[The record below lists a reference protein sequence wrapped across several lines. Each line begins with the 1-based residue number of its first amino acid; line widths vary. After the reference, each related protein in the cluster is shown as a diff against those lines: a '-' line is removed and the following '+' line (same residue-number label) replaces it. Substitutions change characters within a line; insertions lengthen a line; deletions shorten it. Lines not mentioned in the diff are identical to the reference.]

1 MNKVKKVSENK
12 AKVLRLRTKCKKL
25 KKAGD
30 IRGVLR
36 TKALIAIYQGEQIE
50 TVARCY
56 DVSVKSLKRWQA
68 NFEEE
73 ERVSDQPRSGRPAT
87 LSKEQSAELKEK
99 LKEDNQR
106 VWIARHVHVWLAT
119 MFGVTL
125 SVKYLPA
132 LLRKLGFSYQKAVH
146 LLVKRNNEKRRAW
159 IQSRLPAIYADH
171 IREGWRIFY
180 QDEVGFQTEG
190 TLAHTWA
197 PRGEKVQI
205 KNFGRHGR
213 VNLIGAFELGTGL
226 FHGVL
231 TSFRVNAQRFRRF
244 ILHLKREMRTDKILL
259 ICDNAPFH
267 KAKWLHAWVTEQR
280 AWLRLEFLPGY
291 SPDFNP
297 IERLWR
303 WMKTEYT
310 HNQCWDHKAQLKQLL
325 TTMLHELP
333 DRAHELRGL
342 MLSELQ
348 RLRTVFSFYHTPFV
362 LAPFVLPDN
371 LALEEYIV

>member
-1 MNKVKKVSENK
+1 MKKRTVVSENK
-12 AKVLRLRTKCKKL
+12 LKLARLRTKYKAL
-25 KKAGD
+25 KKTGD

-36 TKALIAIYQGEQIE
+36 VKALMALYRGEDLE

-68 NFEEE
+68 NFEAED
-73 ERVSDQPRSGRPAT
+73 RVSDEPRSGRPSK
-87 LSKEQSAELKEK
+87 LSAEQEAELKAK
-99 LKEDNQR
+99 LTDDNQR
-106 VWIARHVHVWLAT
+106 VWIARHVHVWLLA
-119 MFGVTL
+119 MYGVTL
-125 SVKYLPA
+125 SIKYLPE

-146 LLVKRNNEKRRAW
+146 LLVKRNNEKRRVW
-159 IQSRLPAIYADH
+159 IQDRLPAIYADH
-171 IREGWRIFY
+171 IRDGWRIFY

-197 PRGEKVQI
+197 PKGEKVQI

-231 TSFRVNAQRFRRF
+231 TSFKVNAQRFRRF
-244 ILHLKREMRTDKILL
+244 ILHLKREMRTAKILL
-259 ICDNAPFH
+259 ICDNATFH
-267 KAKWLHAWVTEQR
+267 KAKWLQAWVKEQA

-310 HNQCWDHKAQLKQLL
+310 HNQCWDNKAQLKRLL
-325 TTMLHELP
+325 TDMLGEIQHRSHEL
-333 DRAHELRGL
+333 LGL
-342 MLSELQ
+342 MQTELE
-348 RLRTVFSFYHTPFV
+348 RLRVTFAFYDQPFI
-362 LAPFVLPDN
+362 LAPLLEPDHMT
-371 LALEEYIV
+371 A

>member
-1 MNKVKKVSENK
+1 MKKERKVSENQLK
-12 AKVLRLRTKCKKL
+12 LARLRTKYKAL

-30 IRGVLR
+30 IRGTLR
-36 TKALIAIYQGEQIE
+36 AKALMALYRGEKLE

-56 DVSVKSLKRWQA
+56 DVSPKSLKKWQA
-68 NFEEE
+68 KFEAEE
-73 ERVSDQPRSGRPAT
+73 PLSDEPRSGRPPK
-87 LSKEQSAELKEK
+87 LSKEQEAELKAK
-99 LKEDNQR
+99 LMEDNQR
-106 VWIARHVHVWLAT
+106 VWIARHIHVWLST

-125 SVKYLPA
+125 SVKYLPE

-146 LLVKRNNEKRRAW
+146 LLVKRNNEKRRHW
-159 IQSRLPAIYADH
+159 IQTRLPEIYADH
-171 IREGWRIFY
+171 IRDGWRIFY

-197 PRGEKVQI
+197 PKGEKVQI

-213 VNLIGAFELGTGL
+213 VNLIGAFELGTGI

-259 ICDNAPFH
+259 ICDNATFH
-267 KAKWLHAWVTEQR
+267 KAKWFQEWASTQCS
-280 AWLRLEFLPGY
+280 WLRLEFLPGY

-310 HNQCWDHKAQLKQLL
+310 
-325 TTMLHELP
+325 
-333 DRAHELRGL
+333 
-342 MLSELQ
+342 
-348 RLRTVFSFYHTPFV
+348 
-362 LAPFVLPDN
+362 
-371 LALEEYIV
+371 